1 MALKYLDRIIDQE
14 LSKSIEI
21 WSVRRKQNEEK
32 QDIQYRLYKRH
43 EKYKKQFNRY
53 GYNQPPL

>member
-32 QDIQYRLYKRH
+32 QDILGR
-43 EKYKKQFNRY
+43 QFRGAKNVS
-53 GYNQPPL
+53 

>member
-21 WSVRRKQNEEK
+21 WSVRRKHNEN
-32 QDIQYRLYKRH
+32 
-43 EKYKKQFNRY
+43 KKSWKKSVVERNRA
-53 GYNQPPL
+53 